1 MKLSLFKNRINV
13 LWLLA
18 GIALASSQLSA
29 ADDGAN
35 TDWPLL
41 GRTADMQ
48 HESPLQQINATNVK
62 NLGLAWYADMP
73 SSDGLVGNPMVVD
86 GVVYQS
92 GPAGRAYANDLRTG
106 KLLWQYTA
114 EVNLARMGRMPWWAR
129 RYNRGLATHGDKVFI
144 TSGDCRLIALDRKTG
159 KKVWEVEACDPT
171 GAEGM
176 YGITGAPRLGN
187 GMVFIGNTCGD
198 TGVGRGYVDAYDE
211 NTGARKWRFYTVPD
225 DPAKGPQKTP
235 ELEAAAKTW
244 GTDWYKK
251 SHGCGSVWE
260 AITYDQQ
267 LNQVYLGVDGPSPW
281 NPAMRAADAG
291 DELYTNA
298 VVALDAST
306 GKYLWHYTVTPHDGW
321 NYNPTSHLMLANL
334 PLEGG
339 TRRVVMAAPKNGFF
353 YVLDAK
359 TGKFISANNFTPVN
373 WASRIDAKTGRPVTL
388 PDARYWEHP
397 GKRTV
402 VLPANSG
409 AHNWQAMAFNPAT
422 GLVYIPVA
430 SAPQALTADP
440 SDVVGGVRSDDYIGF
455 GKDPKWKAYGELV
468 AWDPVKQQARWR
480 VRRKLPMNGGMLT
493 TAGNLVFEGT
503 GDGKFEAY
511 AADTGKLLWSF
522 NVGGSV
528 LAAPSTV
535 NIDGKQMVL
544 VSVGNGGS
552 SNIGASLARL
562 ASTPKT
568 RTQARLLAFALDAKA
583 PLPEAKAPELPKPPL
598 ARFPEDQVKKGAV
611 LFDQY
616 TCVYCHGH
624 GAESANGAIKDLRFA
639 TAETHQQFA
648 AIVYGARIDKGMPP
662 FPDIPADDLKAIQA
676 YIINQAWDGY
686 EAASKKASAK
696 KSPSQKH

>member
-1 MKLSLFKNRINV
+1 MKLSRSVGPLGVLSLFF
-13 LWLLA
+13 
-18 GIALASSQLSA
+18 GIALSA
-29 ADDGAN
+29 PLLAAATDEAN
-35 TDWPLL
+35 TDWSLL

-48 HESPLQQINATNVK
+48 HESPLKQINAATVK
-62 NLGLAWYADMP
+62 NLGLTWYADMP
-73 SSDGLVGNPMVVD
+73 SPDGLVGNPMVVD

-92 GPAGRAYANDLRTG
+92 GPSGRAYANDLRTG

-114 EVNLARMGRMPWWAR
+114 KVDLERMGLLSWWAR
-129 RYNRGLATHGDKVFI
+129 RFNRGLATDGDKVFI

-159 KKVWEVEACDPT
+159 RKVWEVEACDPT

-198 TGVGRGYVDAYDE
+198 SGIGRGYVDAYDE

-235 ELEAAAKTW
+235 ELEVAAKTW

-267 LNQVYLGVDGPSPW
+267 LNRVYLGVDGPSPW
-281 NPAMRAADAG
+281 NPSMRAADAG
-291 DELYTNA
+291 DELFTNSIVA
-298 VVALDAST
+298 VDAST
-306 GKYLWHYTVTPHDGW
+306 GKYLWHYSVDPHDGW
-321 NYNPTSHLMLANL
+321 NYGPTSHLMLANL
-334 PLEGG
+334 PLPGG

-359 TGKFISANNFTPVN
+359 TGKFISAQNFTPVN
-373 WASRIDAKTGRPVTL
+373 WASRIDGKTGRPVTQ
-388 PDARYWEHP
+388 PEARYWEQPDH
-397 GKRTV
+397 RAI

-422 GLVYIPVA
+422 GLVYIPVS
-430 SAPQALTADP
+430 SAPQVLIADP
-440 SDVVGGVRSDDYIGF
+440 ANMVGGVRSDDYYGF
-455 GKDPKWKAYGELV
+455 GKDPKWQTYGELV
-468 AWDPVKQQARWR
+468 AWDPVKQKARWR
-480 VRRKLPMNGGMLT
+480 VRRNLPMNGGMLT

-511 AADTGKLLWSF
+511 AADSGKLLWSF
-522 NVGGSV
+522 DAGGAV

-535 NIDGKQMVL
+535 NVDGKQMVL

-552 SNIGASLARL
+552 SNIGSSLARL
-562 ASTPKT
+562 ASVART
-568 RTQARLLAFALDAKA
+568 RTQARLLAFSLDGKS
-583 PLPEAKAPELPKPPL
+583 PLPQATARAIPEPPL
-598 ARFPEDQVKKGAV
+598 PRFPQELAERGAL
-611 LFDQY
+611 LFDQHN
-616 TCVYCHGH
+616 CVYCHGH

-639 TAETHQQFA
+639 SAETHNQLP
-648 AIVYGARIDKGMPP
+648 AIVLGGLRAGNGMPP
-662 FPDIPADDLKAIQA
+662 FPDITPDDLKAIQA

-686 EAASKKASAK
+686 NTAAK
-696 KSPSQKH
+696 KDSAQTH